1 MAAPVTENF
10 LSDADAVRRRAM
22 LSLFEQLDSLC
33 EGAVAVDRHARIV
46 WINDKYRTMLG
57 IGDMP
62 VVGREVEEVIPH
74 SALRRIVETGQPI
87 LLDIMP
93 FGTRSFVVTRVPVDD
108 ESGQV
113 IGAVG
118 FVLYDSVRYLK
129 PLMTKFSRL
138 QAELEQVR
146 RRLVE
151 QRRARYTLQSY
162 VGDSPPCLE
171 VKRQARR
178 AAGHDAPVL
187 LLGETGTGKELLAQA
202 IHAASERANR
212 PFVGVNVAAVPETLM
227 EAEFFGTVAGAYT
240 GADRRGR
247 EGRFK
252 SADGG
257 TLVLD
262 EIGDMP
268 LPLQTKLLRAL
279 QEQEIEPVGSDRVFK
294 VDVRVIAATHVN
306 LQQRVKEGRF
316 RADLF
321 YRLNVLTIRLPTLR
335 EIRSDLEAL
344 CETLLA
350 DISARTGMPRRGVS
364 PGGIAALA
372 GHDWP
377 GNVRELRNVLERA
390 CMLTDNLRLTA
401 EDFAGILP
409 VTVAAEAAETLP
421 EGGPEWGRRL
431 APVQP
436 YDEAF
441 AEFERRTLTRALE
454 AAGGRVPDAA
464 RLLGVS
470 RANFYKKMAK
480 VGLEPGSAGGVSKA
494 RPVSE
499 WRWGSV

>member
-1 MAAPVTENF
+1 
-10 LSDADAVRRRAM
+10 
-22 LSLFEQLDSLC
+22 
-33 EGAVAVDRHARIV
+33 
-46 WINDKYRTMLG
+46 
-57 IGDMP
+57 
-62 VVGREVEEVIPH
+62 
-74 SALRRIVETGQPI
+74 
-87 LLDIMP
+87 
-93 FGTRSFVVTRVPVDD
+93 
-108 ESGQV
+108 
-113 IGAVG
+113 
-118 FVLYDSVRYLK
+118 
-129 PLMTKFSRL
+129 
-138 QAELEQVR
+138 
-146 RRLVE
+146 
-151 QRRARYTLQSY
+151 
-162 VGDSPPCLE
+162 
-171 VKRQARR
+171 
-178 AAGHDAPVL
+178 
-187 LLGETGTGKELLAQA
+187 
-202 IHAASERANR
+202 
-212 PFVGVNVAAVPETLM
+212 
-227 EAEFFGTVAGAYT
+227 
-240 GADRRGR
+240 
-247 EGRFK
+247 
-252 SADGG
+252 
-257 TLVLD
+257 
-262 EIGDMP
+262 MP